1 MKKGAGKDSVT
12 EETVRVSAYLARGR
26 LTGNDVGASTTGQN
40 EILVC
45 WGQELIGKN
54 KCSLLT
60 SNDPTGGK

>member
-12 EETVRVSAYLARGR
+12 GETVRVSAYLARGR

-45 WGQELIGKN
+45 
-54 KCSLLT
+54 
-60 SNDPTGGK
+60 